1 MTELNIIPECYVD
14 TRIAEIVGQAKIK
27 YNHQHGFGGVSK
39 EMEYSLENV
48 MALGIIDEDKNK
60 GATSKYFLE
69 FITIIEKDNLILK
82 KHPTRKH
89 YLVLVCPEAE
99 KWLLNDAKQ
108 VGTNPTDEEYNLPD
122 EMKGLIKLSKI
133 KDIDR
138 NEGFKKFI
146 KALIKAKAPSIST
159 LKKWIEL
166 FKIGQL
172 DTFANNKYYD

>member
-1 MTELNIIPECYVD
+1 MAELNIVPECYVD

-27 YNHQHGFGGVSK
+27 YNHQHGFGDVSN
-39 EMEYSLENV
+39 EMEHSLENE

-69 FITIIEKDNLILK
+69 FDLIAQGHNLILK
-82 KHPTRKH
+82 KHKTIKH
-89 YLVLVCPEAE
+89 YLILVCPEVE
-99 KWLLNDAKQ
+99 KWLLEDAKKMGIDPSN
-108 VGTNPTDEEYNLPD
+108 VEYDLPN
-122 EMKGLIKLSKI
+122 ELKGLIKISKI

-146 KALIKAKAPSIST
+146 KMLLREQAPSITT

-166 FKIGQL
+166 FKTDQL
-172 DTFANNKYYD
+172 DTLANN